1 MYSSIF
7 LSFGKL
13 RSVKSLRSKAY
24 LTKYAAT
31 SYKFQPIPVKSADSP
46 MSRRELGRP

>member
-7 LSFGKL
+7 LSFSKL

-24 LTKYAAT
+24 LTKYAT
-31 SYKFQPIPVKSADSP
+31 ISYQFQPIPVKSDSP
-46 MSRRELGRP
+46 MLRRELERP

>member
-13 RSVKSLRSKAY
+13 RSVKSLRSRAY
-24 LTKYAAT
+24 LTKYAT
-31 SYKFQPIPVKSADSP
+31 ISYQFQPIPVKPGAP
-46 MSRRELGRP
+46 MLQRELERP

>member
-1 MYSSIF
+1 MHSSIF

-24 LTKYAAT
+24 LTKYATTA
-31 SYKFQPIPVKSADSP
+31 YQFQPIPVRSDSP
-46 MSRRELGRP
+46 MLRRELERP

>member
-24 LTKYAAT
+24 LTKYAT
-31 SYKFQPIPVKSADSP
+31 LPYQFQPIPVKPDSP
-46 MSRRELGRP
+46 MLRRELERP

>member
-24 LTKYAAT
+24 LTKYATT
-31 SYKFQPIPVKSADSP
+31 SYQFQPIPVKPDSP
-46 MSRRELGRP
+46 MLQRELERP